1 MSEKGTSL
9 GYRKLTVVKIT
20 AAETPMLEMGRIL
33 KKKLSAL
40 RVKCM
45 TTRHAHINTE
55 QLDRRNY

>member
-1 MSEKGTSL
+1 M